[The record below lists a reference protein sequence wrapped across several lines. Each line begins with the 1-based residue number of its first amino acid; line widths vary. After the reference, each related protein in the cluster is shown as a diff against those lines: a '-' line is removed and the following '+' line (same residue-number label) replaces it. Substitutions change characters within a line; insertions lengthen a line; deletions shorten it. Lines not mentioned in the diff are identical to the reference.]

1 MEAAEAR
8 TLRAEKDAS
17 SRELPPT
24 APPRYQ
30 PTAKYICRTH
40 FWLSYAARMT
50 ASAAGQ
56 NPQEARDSGIPINL
70 RDALAGR
77 YNLERELG
85 RGGMATVY
93 LAHDVR
99 HDRPVAL
106 KVLQPEESA
115 AVGTNR
121 FHREIKVLARLRHP
135 FVLPLHDS
143 GEAAGALYFVMPY
156 IEGESLRA
164 RFIRESILQPE
175 DIVAIVRQIAE
186 ALDYAH
192 GEGVVHR
199 DVKPENILI
208 SRHGHA
214 MLADFGIAR
223 GALLPSGAQ
232 TTGTALTQSGMA
244 IGTADYMS
252 PEQALGE
259 AEIDGRSDIYSL
271 GCVVYEALAGRP
283 PFTGTNAL
291 SIVAQHIGVPA
302 PDLATKRAEL
312 SPSLIRAVA
321 RSLQKNPDDRFP
333 TATAFVQALMASDTS
348 TVATPAPLASARLS
362 IAVLPISN
370 RSSDAETEYFSDGM
384 TDELMNALAKVEGL
398 RVVSRTSAFAFK
410 SGDVPI
416 REIGARLGVG
426 FVLEASVRRAGARLR
441 VTARLV
447 GVEDDSTLWS
457 ETYERQLEDVFAV
470 QDEITHAIVATIT
483 EALQLGHLRGAKPV
497 PQPRNLEAYDLY
509 LLGRHHW
516 YKRTEPE
523 MRRALELFQEAVAA
537 DPLYAPA
544 YSGIADASA
553 LLASWQFASAKEN
566 FPQAAKAAERAL
578 ELDPSLADAHASLGF
593 VKLNWEWD
601 WEGAMRELRTAIA
614 LNPSHETA
622 HRWLS
627 AFLAGIG
634 RDDEAVPIA
643 QRAIELDPI
652 SVLPRMNLGIVAFL
666 AWRFE
671 DAEVE
676 FRRVIEKDPNFVR
689 AYAFLACSLSYMDRH
704 DEAISVARTGVE
716 RSNRHVM
723 LLFALGI
730 VTALAG
736 KINEARE
743 IFIPIFPELTPFYAA
758 TVFAMLQEDSAALDT
773 LEKSPEA
780 RSDWMYS
787 VGRQPWF
794 RQYHS
799 DPRFVKL
806 LEGLS
811 LPR

>member
-1 MEAAEAR
+1 
-8 TLRAEKDAS
+8 
-17 SRELPPT
+17 
-24 APPRYQ
+24 
-30 PTAKYICRTH
+30 
-40 FWLSYAARMT
+40 MT
-50 ASAAGQ
+50 ASATGE
-56 NPQEARDSGIPINL
+56 NPQEASDSGVPIGL

-115 AVGTNR
+115 ALGTDR

-164 RFIRESILQPE
+164 RFTRESTLHPE
-175 DIVAIVRQIAE
+175 DVVAIVRQIAE

-192 GEGVVHR
+192 GEGVIHR

-223 GALLPSGAQ
+223 GALLPSGARP
-232 TTGTALTQSGMA
+232 TGTALTQSGMA

-271 GCVVYEALAGRP
+271 GCVVYEALAGQP

-302 PDLATKRAEL
+302 PNLATKRAQL

-321 RSLQKNPDDRFP
+321 RSLQKNRDDRFP
-333 TATAFVQALMASDTS
+333 TATAFVQALMVSDTS
-348 TVATPAPLASARLS
+348 TVAAQAPLASTRLS

-416 REIGARLGVG
+416 GEIGARLGVG

-441 VTARLV
+441 VSARLV

-497 PQPRNLEAYDLY
+497 PQPRSLEAYDLY

-537 DPLYAPA
+537 DPMYAPA

-601 WEGAMRELRTAIA
+601 WEAAMRELRTAIA

-671 DAEVE
+671 DAEME

-689 AYAFLACSLSYMDRH
+689 AYAFLACSLSFMDRH
-704 DEAISVARTGVE
+704 DEAISVALTGVE
-716 RSNRHVM
+716 RSNRHTM

-730 VTALAG
+730 VMARGG
-736 KINEARE
+736 KIDEARE
-743 IFIPIFPELTPFYAA
+743 IFTPILPELTPFYGA
-758 TVFAMLQEDSAALDT
+758 TVYAMLQEDSAALDT

-799 DPRFVKL
+799 HPRFVKL
-806 LEGLS
+806 LEDLS
-811 LPR
+811 LPAPVLAV

>member
-1 MEAAEAR
+1 
-8 TLRAEKDAS
+8 
-17 SRELPPT
+17 
-24 APPRYQ
+24 
-30 PTAKYICRTH
+30 
-40 FWLSYAARMT
+40 MT

-56 NPQEARDSGIPINL
+56 NPQEASDSGVPIAL

-93 LAHDVR
+93 LAHDMR
-99 HDRPVAL
+99 HDRPVAI

-115 AVGTNR
+115 ALGTDR

-164 RFIRESILQPE
+164 RITRESTLNPD

-192 GEGVVHR
+192 GEGVIHR

-223 GALLPSGAQ
+223 GALLPSGAPP
-232 TTGTALTQSGMA
+232 TGTALTQSGMA

-271 GCVVYEALAGRP
+271 GCVVYEALTGQP

-302 PDLATKRAEL
+302 PNLATKRAEL
-312 SPSLIRAVA
+312 SPSLIHAVA
-321 RSLQKNPDDRFP
+321 RSLQKNRDDRFP
-333 TATAFVQALMASDTS
+333 TATAFVQALTASDTS
-348 TVATPAPLASARLS
+348 TVAAPGPLASTRLS

-416 REIGARLGVG
+416 GEIGARLGVG

-441 VTARLV
+441 VSARLV

-470 QDEITHAIVATIT
+470 QDEITHAIVTTIT

-497 PQPRNLEAYDLY
+497 PQPRSLEAYDLY

-671 DAEVE
+671 DAEIE

-689 AYAFLACSLSYMDRH
+689 AYAFLACSLSFMERH

-716 RSNRHVM
+716 RSNRQTM

-730 VTALAG
+730 VMALGG
-736 KINEARE
+736 KIDAC
-743 IFIPIFPELTPFYAA
+743 A
-758 TVFAMLQEDSAALDT
+758 
-773 LEKSPEA
+773 
-780 RSDWMYS
+780 
-787 VGRQPWF
+787 
-794 RQYHS
+794 
-799 DPRFVKL
+799 
-806 LEGLS
+806 
-811 LPR
+811 

>member
-1 MEAAEAR
+1 
-8 TLRAEKDAS
+8 
-17 SRELPPT
+17 
-24 APPRYQ
+24 
-30 PTAKYICRTH
+30 
-40 FWLSYAARMT
+40 MT
-50 ASAAGQ
+50 ASAGGQ
-56 NPQEARDSGIPINL
+56 NPREASDSGVPINL

-93 LAHDVR
+93 LAHDMR

-115 AVGTNR
+115 ALGTDR

-164 RFIRESILQPE
+164 RFTRECTLQPE
-175 DIVAIVRQIAE
+175 DIVTIVRQIAE

-223 GALLPSGAQ
+223 GALLPSGAPP
-232 TTGTALTQSGMA
+232 TGTALTQSGMA

-252 PEQALGE
+252 PEQALGD

-271 GCVVYEALAGRP
+271 GCVVYEALTGRP

-302 PDLATKRAEL
+302 PNLATKRPEL

-321 RSLQKNPDDRFP
+321 RSLQKNRDDRFP

-348 TVATPAPLASARLS
+348 TPAPLASARLS

-410 SGDVPI
+410 SGDVSI

-497 PQPRNLEAYDLY
+497 PQPRSLEAYDLY

-566 FPQAAKAAERAL
+566 FPQAAKAAQRAL

-601 WEGAMRELRTAIA
+601 WEGAMHELRTAIA

-634 RDDEAVPIA
+634 RDDEAVHIA

-676 FRRVIEKDPNFVR
+676 FRLVIEKDPNFVR

-730 VTALAG
+730 VTARAG
-736 KINEARE
+736 KIDEARE
-743 IFIPIFPELTPFYAA
+743 IFMPVLPDLTPFYAA

-799 DPRFVKL
+799 HRRFVKL
-806 LEGLS
+806 LEDLS
-811 LPR
+811 LPRQSSAV

>member
-1 MEAAEAR
+1 
-8 TLRAEKDAS
+8 
-17 SRELPPT
+17 
-24 APPRYQ
+24 
-30 PTAKYICRTH
+30 
-40 FWLSYAARMT
+40 MT
-50 ASAAGQ
+50 ASAAGN
-56 NPQEARDSGIPINL
+56 NPQEAGDSWVPTDL
-70 RDALAGR
+70 RNALAGR

-115 AVGTNR
+115 ALGTDR

-164 RFIRESILQPE
+164 RFTRESTLQPE

-223 GALLPSGAQ
+223 GALLPSG
-232 TTGTALTQSGMA
+232 TPPTGTALTQAGMA

-271 GCVVYEALAGRP
+271 GCVVYEALTGKP

-312 SPSLIRAVA
+312 SPSLTRAVA
-321 RSLQKNPDDRFP
+321 RSLQKNRDDRFP
-333 TATAFVQALMASDTS
+333 TATAFVQALMARDTS
-348 TVATPAPLASARLS
+348 TVAAPAPLASQRLS

-370 RSSDAETEYFSDGM
+370 RSADAETEYFSDGM

-410 SGDVPI
+410 SGGVPI

-441 VTARLV
+441 VSARLV

-497 PQPRNLEAYDLY
+497 PQPRSLEAYDLY

-566 FPQAAKAAERAL
+566 FPQAVKAAERAL

-671 DAEVE
+671 DAELE

-716 RSNRHVM
+716 RSNRHAM

-730 VTALAG
+730 VTAFAG
-736 KINEARE
+736 KIDEARE
-743 IFIPIFPELTPFYAA
+743 IFIPILPELTPFYAA
-758 TVFAMLQEDSAALDT
+758 TVYAMLQEDSAALET

-799 DPRFVKL
+799 HPRFVKL

-811 LPR
+811 LPRQP

>member
-1 MEAAEAR
+1 
-8 TLRAEKDAS
+8 
-17 SRELPPT
+17 
-24 APPRYQ
+24 
-30 PTAKYICRTH
+30 
-40 FWLSYAARMT
+40 MT

-56 NPQEARDSGIPINL
+56 NPQEASDSGVPISL

-93 LAHDVR
+93 LAHDMR

-115 AVGTNR
+115 ALGTDR
-121 FHREIKVLARLRHP
+121 FHREIKILARLRHP

-143 GEAAGALYFVMPY
+143 GEAAGSLYFVMPY
-156 IEGESLRA
+156 IDGESLRS
-164 RFIRESILQPE
+164 RFTRESTLHPE

-192 GEGVVHR
+192 GEGVIHR

-223 GALLPSGAQ
+223 GALLPSAAPPS
-232 TTGTALTQSGMA
+232 GTALTQSGMA

-252 PEQALGE
+252 PEQALGD

-271 GCVVYEALAGRP
+271 GCVVYEALTGQP

-312 SPSLIRAVA
+312 SPSLIGAVA
-321 RSLQKNPDDRFP
+321 RSLQKNRDDRFP
-333 TATAFVQALMASDTS
+333 TATAFVQALMVSDTPL
-348 TVATPAPLASARLS
+348 VAVQAPLASTRLS

-370 RSSDAETEYFSDGM
+370 RGSDAETGYFSDGM

-416 REIGARLGVG
+416 GEIGARLGVG

-497 PQPRNLEAYDLY
+497 LQPRSLEAYDLY

-523 MRRALELFQEAVAA
+523 MRRALELFREAVAT

-652 SVLPRMNLGIVAFL
+652 SVLPRMNLGIVAVL

-676 FRRVIEKDPNFVR
+676 FRRVIEKDPDFVR
-689 AYAFLACSLSYMDRH
+689 AYAFLACSLSFMNRH

-716 RSNRHVM
+716 RSNRHAM
-723 LLFALGI
+723 LLFAHGI

-736 KINEARE
+736 KIDEARE
-743 IFIPIFPELTPFYAA
+743 IFTPILPELTPFYAA
-758 TVFAMLQEDSAALDT
+758 TVFAMLQEDSTALDT
-773 LEKSPEA
+773 LEKAPEA

-799 DPRFVKL
+799 HPRFVKL
-806 LEGLS
+806 LEDLN
-811 LPR
+811 LPSQP

>member
-1 MEAAEAR
+1 
-8 TLRAEKDAS
+8 
-17 SRELPPT
+17 
-24 APPRYQ
+24 
-30 PTAKYICRTH
+30 
-40 FWLSYAARMT
+40 
-50 ASAAGQ
+50 
-56 NPQEARDSGIPINL
+56 
-70 RDALAGR
+70 
-77 YNLERELG
+77 
-85 RGGMATVY
+85 MATVY

-115 AVGTNR
+115 ALGTDR

-164 RFIRESILQPE
+164 RFTRESTLHPE
-175 DIVAIVRQIAE
+175 DIVAIVHQIAE

-192 GEGVVHR
+192 GEGVIHR

-223 GALLPSGAQ
+223 GALLPSGARP
-232 TTGTALTQSGMA
+232 TGTALTQSGMA

-271 GCVVYEALAGRP
+271 GCVVYEALAGQP

-302 PDLATKRAEL
+302 PNLATKRAEL

-321 RSLQKNPDDRFP
+321 RSLQKNRDDRFP
-333 TATAFVQALMASDTS
+333 TATAFVQALMVSDTS
-348 TVATPAPLASARLS
+348 TVAAQAPLASTRLS

-416 REIGARLGVG
+416 GEIGARLGVG

-441 VTARLV
+441 VSARLV

-497 PQPRNLEAYDLY
+497 PQPRSLEAYDLY

-537 DPLYAPA
+537 DPMYAPA

-601 WEGAMRELRTAIA
+601 WEAAMRELRTAIA

-671 DAEVE
+671 DAEME

-689 AYAFLACSLSYMDRH
+689 AYAFLACSLSFMDRH
-704 DEAISVARTGVE
+704 DEAISVALTGVE
-716 RSNRHVM
+716 RSNRHTM

-730 VTALAG
+730 VMARGG
-736 KINEARE
+736 KIDEARE
-743 IFIPIFPELTPFYAA
+743 IFTPILPELTPFYGA
-758 TVFAMLQEDSAALDT
+758 TVYAMLQEDSAALDT

-799 DPRFVKL
+799 HPRFVKL
-806 LEGLS
+806 LEDLS
-811 LPR
+811 LPAPVLAV

>member
-1 MEAAEAR
+1 MPVSATGENLE
-8 TLRAEKDAS
+8 
-17 SRELPPT
+17 T
-24 APPRYQ
+24 A
-30 PTAKYICRTH
+30 T
-40 FWLSYAARMT
+40 
-50 ASAAGQ
+50 G
-56 NPQEARDSGIPINL
+56 EGIPADL

-77 YNLERELG
+77 YTLERELG
-85 RGGMATVY
+85 QGGMATVY

-99 HDRPVAL
+99 HERPVAL
-106 KVLQPEESA
+106 KVLRAEQSA
-115 AVGTNR
+115 ALGAER
-121 FHREIKVLARLRHP
+121 FDREIKLLARLRHP

-156 IEGESLRA
+156 VEGESLRA
-164 RFIRESILQPE
+164 RITRESKLPLE
-175 DIVAIVRQIAE
+175 DVLAIVRQIAD

-192 GEGVVHR
+192 GEGIIHR
-199 DVKPENILI
+199 DVKPENILL

-223 GALLPSGAQ
+223 GALLASGAPAA
-232 TTGTALTQSGMA
+232 GIGLTQSGMT
-244 IGTADYMS
+244 IGTVDYMS

-259 AEIDGRSDIYSL
+259 ADIDGRSDVYSL

-283 PFTGTNAL
+283 PFTGRNPL
-291 SIVAQHIGVPA
+291 SIIAQHIGVPA
-302 PDLATKRAEL
+302 PSLAANRADL
-312 SPSLIRAVA
+312 SPSSVRAVA
-321 RSLQKNPDDRFP
+321 HALEKKSADRFP
-333 TATAFVQALMASDTS
+333 TATAFVQALMAADTL
-348 TVATPAPLASARLS
+348 AQPAQAPLASTPRLS

-416 REIGARLGVG
+416 QEIGARLGVG
-426 FVLEASVRRAGARLR
+426 FVLEASVRRAGNRLR

-447 GVEDDSTLWS
+447 GVEGDSTLWS

-470 QDEITHAIVATIT
+470 QDEITHSIVKTIT
-483 EALQLGHLRGAKPV
+483 EALQLGHLRGAIPV
-497 PQPRNLEAYDLY
+497 QQPRSLEAYDLY

-516 YKRTEPE
+516 YKRTNES
-523 MRRALELFQEAVAA
+523 MRRALELFQEAAAA
-537 DPLYAPA
+537 DPMYAPA

-553 LLASWQFASAKEN
+553 LLASWQFATAQETY
-566 FPQAAKAAERAL
+566 PQAVKAARRAL

-601 WEGAMRELRTAIA
+601 WEGALHEFQRAIA
-614 LNPSHETA
+614 LNPSHEAA

-634 RDDEAVPIA
+634 RDDEAIPIA
-643 QRAIELDPI
+643 LRALELDPI
-652 SVLPRMNLGIVAFL
+652 SVLPRMNLGIVHWL

-676 FRRVIEKDPNFVR
+676 FRRVLEKDPGFAR
-689 AYAFLACSLSYMDRH
+689 GYAFLSTTLSFLGRH
-704 DEAISVARTGVE
+704 DEAISAAHTGVE
-716 RSNRHVM
+716 RSNRHPM
-723 LLFALGI
+723 LLLALGI
-730 VTALAG
+730 CSARAGQLA
-736 KINEARE
+736 EARA
-743 IFIPIFPELTPFYAA
+743 IFEPIVSGLDPYYEA
-758 TVFAMLQEDSAALDT
+758 TVYAMLREDSAALDT
-773 LEKSPEA
+773 LERAPEA
-780 RSDWMYS
+780 KSDWMYS

-799 DPRFVKL
+799 RPRFIRL
-806 LEGLS
+806 LEQLR
-811 LPR
+811 LPTIAIRN

>member
-1 MEAAEAR
+1 
-8 TLRAEKDAS
+8 
-17 SRELPPT
+17 
-24 APPRYQ
+24 
-30 PTAKYICRTH
+30 
-40 FWLSYAARMT
+40 MT
-50 ASAAGQ
+50 ASAAGK
-56 NPQEARDSGIPINL
+56 NPQEAGDSWVPTDL
-70 RDALAGR
+70 RNALAGR

-115 AVGTNR
+115 ALGTDR

-164 RFIRESILQPE
+164 RFTRESTLQPE

-223 GALLPSGAQ
+223 GALLPSG
-232 TTGTALTQSGMA
+232 TPPTGTALTQAGMA

-271 GCVVYEALAGRP
+271 GCVVYEALTGKP

-312 SPSLIRAVA
+312 SPSLTRAVA
-321 RSLQKNPDDRFP
+321 RSLQKNRDDRFP
-333 TATAFVQALMASDTS
+333 TATAFVQALMARDTS
-348 TVATPAPLASARLS
+348 TVAAPAPLASQRLS

-370 RSSDAETEYFSDGM
+370 RSADAETEYFSDGM

-410 SGDVPI
+410 SGGVPI

-441 VTARLV
+441 VSARLV

-497 PQPRNLEAYDLY
+497 PQPRSLEAYDLY

-566 FPQAAKAAERAL
+566 FPQAVKAAERAL

-671 DAEVE
+671 DAELE

-716 RSNRHVM
+716 RSNRHAM

-730 VTALAG
+730 VTAFAG
-736 KINEARE
+736 KIDEARE
-743 IFIPIFPELTPFYAA
+743 IFIPILPELTPFYAA
-758 TVFAMLQEDSAALDT
+758 TVYAMLQEDSAALET

-799 DPRFVKL
+799 HPRFVKL

-811 LPR
+811 LPRQP

>member
-1 MEAAEAR
+1 
-8 TLRAEKDAS
+8 
-17 SRELPPT
+17 
-24 APPRYQ
+24 
-30 PTAKYICRTH
+30 
-40 FWLSYAARMT
+40 MT
-50 ASAAGQ
+50 ASADGDNA
-56 NPQEARDSGIPINL
+56 QEASDSGVPISL
-70 RDALAGR
+70 RNALAGR

-93 LAHDVR
+93 LAHDIR

-106 KVLQPEESA
+106 KVLQPEETA
-115 AVGTNR
+115 ALGTDR

-164 RFIRESILQPE
+164 RFTRESTLHPE
-175 DIVAIVRQIAE
+175 AIVAIVRQIAE

-192 GEGVVHR
+192 GQGVIHR

-208 SRHGHA
+208 SQHGHA

-223 GALLPSGAQ
+223 GALLPSGAPP
-232 TTGTALTQSGMA
+232 TRTALTQSGMA

-259 AEIDGRSDIYSL
+259 VEIDGRSDIYSL
-271 GCVVYEALAGRP
+271 GCVVYEALTGQP
-283 PFTGTNAL
+283 PFTGANAL

-302 PDLATKRAEL
+302 PNLATKRADV
-312 SPSLIRAVA
+312 STSLARAVA
-321 RSLQKNPDDRFP
+321 RSLQKNRDERFP
-333 TATAFVQALMASDTS
+333 TATSFVQALAGSDTS
-348 TVATPAPLASARLS
+348 TVAVQAPLASTRLS

-370 RSSDAETEYFSDGM
+370 RSSDAETEYFSEGM

-410 SGDVPI
+410 SGGVPI
-416 REIGARLGVG
+416 GEIGARLGVG

-441 VTARLV
+441 VSARLV

-516 YKRTEPE
+516 YKRTEPA

-537 DPLYAPA
+537 DPMYAPA
-544 YSGIADASA
+544 YSGVADASA

-601 WEGAMRELRTAIA
+601 WEAAMRELRTAIA

-634 RDDEAVPIA
+634 RDDEALPIA
-643 QRAIELDPI
+643 QRATELDPI

-689 AYAFLACSLSYMDRH
+689 AYAFLACSLSFMERH

-716 RSNRHVM
+716 RSNRQTM

-730 VTALAG
+730 VMALAG
-736 KINEARE
+736 KIDDARE
-743 IFIPIFPELTPFYAA
+743 ILAKILPELTPFYAA
-758 TVFAMLQEDSAALDT
+758 TVFAILQEDSAALET

-794 RQYHS
+794 RRYHS
-799 DPRFVKL
+799 HPRFVKL
-806 LEGLS
+806 LEDLS
-811 LPR
+811 LPPQP

>member
-1 MEAAEAR
+1 MTVSADGEN
-8 TLRAEKDAS
+8 
-17 SRELPPT
+17 
-24 APPRYQ
+24 PRDV
-30 PTAKYICRTH
+30 
-40 FWLSYAARMT
+40 SD
-50 ASAAGQ
+50 
-56 NPQEARDSGIPINL
+56 PQVPVDL

-77 YNLERELG
+77 YDLERELG

-106 KVLQPEESA
+106 KVLQPEQSA
-115 AVGTNR
+115 ALGADR

-143 GEAAGALYFVMPY
+143 GDAAGALYFVMPY

-164 RFIRESILQPE
+164 RFTRETTLHLE
-175 DIVAIVRQIAE
+175 DVVAIVRQIAD

-192 GEGVVHR
+192 GEGVIHR
-199 DVKPENILI
+199 DIKPENILL

-223 GALLPSGAQ
+223 GALLLSGAR
-232 TTGTALTQSGMA
+232 TTGSAITEAGMA
-244 IGTADYMS
+244 IGTAEYMS
-252 PEQALGE
+252 PEQALGDND
-259 AEIDGRSDIYSL
+259 IDGRTDIYSL
-271 GCVVYEALAGRP
+271 GCVVYEALTGRP
-283 PFTGTNAL
+283 PFTGTTAL
-291 SIVAQHIGVPA
+291 SIVAQHVGIPA
-302 PDLATKRAEL
+302 PSLATRRAEL
-312 SPSLIRAVA
+312 NPSLIHAVA
-321 RSLQKNPDDRFP
+321 KTLEKDRNDRFP
-333 TATAFVQALMASDTS
+333 TAAAFVQALAAHDTS
-348 TVATPAPLASARLS
+348 TFTAQTPLASKHLS
-362 IAVLPISN
+362 IAVLPITN
-370 RSSDAETEYFSDGM
+370 RSSDAETAYFSDGM

-398 RVVSRTSAFAFK
+398 RVVSRTSAFAFR

-416 REIGARLGVG
+416 GEIGARLGVG
-426 FVLEASVRRAGARLR
+426 FILEASVRRAGARLR
-441 VTARLV
+441 VLARLV

-457 ETYERQLEDVFAV
+457 ETYERQMEDVFAV

-483 EALQLGHLRGAKPV
+483 EALQLGHLRGATPV
-497 PQPRNLEAYDLY
+497 PQPRSLEAYDLY

-544 YSGIADASA
+544 YSGMADASS

-566 FPQAAKAAERAL
+566 FPQAVKAAERAL
-578 ELDPSLADAHASLGF
+578 ELDPTLADAHASLGF
-593 VKLNWEWD
+593 VKLNWNWD
-601 WEGAMRELRTAIA
+601 WEAAVREFRTAIA

-627 AFLAGIG
+627 AFLAGTG

-643 QRAIELDPI
+643 QRAMELDPI

-671 DAEVE
+671 HAELE

-689 AYAFLACSLSYMDRH
+689 GYAFLACSLSFMDRH
-704 DEAISVARTGVE
+704 DEAIAVARTGVE
-716 RSNRHVM
+716 RSNRHTM
-723 LLFALGI
+723 LLFSLGI
-730 VTALAG
+730 VTARAG
-736 KINEARE
+736 KIEEARE
-743 IFIPIFPELTPFYAA
+743 IFTPILPELDPFYAA
-758 TVFAMLQEDSAALDT
+758 TVHAMLHEDSLALDT
-773 LEKSPEA
+773 LEKGPEA

-799 DPRFVKL
+799 HPRFVSL
-806 LEGLS
+806 LEVLGLPPS
-811 LPR
+811 LKGS